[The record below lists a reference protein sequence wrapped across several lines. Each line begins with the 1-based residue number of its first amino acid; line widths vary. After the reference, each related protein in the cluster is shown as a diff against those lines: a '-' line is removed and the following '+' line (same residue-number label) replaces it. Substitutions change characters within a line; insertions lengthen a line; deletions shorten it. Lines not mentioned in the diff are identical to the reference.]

1 MSRSYKKQAIVKD
14 KNKFAQKQGN
24 KKLRRRGKRI
34 ESEESMPKK
43 KNEVVNQCDVT
54 DWKIMEDVNDSDRW
68 RRKLR
73 GK

>member
-43 KNEVVNQCDVT
+43 KNEVVNQYDVT